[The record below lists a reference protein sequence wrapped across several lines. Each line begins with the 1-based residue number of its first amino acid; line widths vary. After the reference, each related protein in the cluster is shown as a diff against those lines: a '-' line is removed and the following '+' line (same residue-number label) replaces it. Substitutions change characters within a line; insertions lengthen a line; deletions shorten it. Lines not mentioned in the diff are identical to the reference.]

1 MVGAAISVVDARVWA
16 RVNKP
21 DHRVLKDLEW
31 LEGAMCGRKQAYI
44 LVGPF
49 IGVLVFLPTSGPVI
63 AQSQK
68 IGDPPEFSNM
78 RLVGFSDLQGRSAY
92 QPTIHHQGNHW
103 IAYIG
108 HHGGTNATPKP
119 VNPLT
124 GQPEFSGTSILDVT
138 DPAHPKY
145 LAHIPG
151 QEGNYESG
159 GAQMVR
165 VCDGRSL
172 PKGDP
177 NAVYMLRTFGGQ
189 AHEIWNV
196 ADPAHPSLVSRIEG
210 MRDTHKNWWECD
222 TGIAYLVSGAP
233 GWRAKRMTV
242 VYDVS
247 DPAHPVKI
255 RDFGLPG
262 QEPGSTGN
270 VPTDLHG
277 PISTGPA
284 GNRIYFGYGTNKGGM
299 LQIVDREKLLHG
311 PKEPTP
317 ENLRYPE
324 VGRLVMS
331 PLNGAHTTFPMLKMP
346 IAEFAHDKNATRD
359 IVMIVDEEI
368 ANECHEPRQM
378 VWFADVTIE
387 AKAVMISSYTVPEES
402 GHFCERGGRFGS
414 RSSNESMAPIFY
426 KKLAFITFFNAGV
439 RALDVRDPYHPKEAG
454 YFIPPIT
461 PATDKRC
468 IKVDG
473 QERCKTA
480 IQSNNVETDERGYI
494 YVVDRANTGL
504 HILDLTGDARRIAE
518 LP

>member
-1 MVGAAISVVDARVWA
+1 
-16 RVNKP
+16 
-21 DHRVLKDLEW
+21 
-31 LEGAMCGRKQAYI
+31 
-44 LVGPF
+44 
-49 IGVLVFLPTSGPVI
+49 
-63 AQSQK
+63 
-68 IGDPPEFSNM
+68 
-78 RLVGFSDLQGRSAY
+78 
-92 QPTIHHQGNHW
+92 
-103 IAYIG
+103 
-108 HHGGTNATPKP
+108 
-119 VNPLT
+119 
-124 GQPEFSGTSILDVT
+124 
-138 DPAHPKY
+138 
-145 LAHIPG
+145 
-151 QEGNYESG
+151 
-159 GAQMVR
+159 MVR

-172 PKGDP
+172 PQGDP
-177 NAVYMLRTFGGQ
+177 NAVYMLQTFGGQ

-196 ADPAHPSLVSRIEG
+196 ADPGHPSLVSRIEG

-222 TGIAYLVSGAP
+222 TGVAYLVSGAP

-242 VYDVS
+242 VCDLS

-299 LQIVDREKLLHG
+299 LQIVDREELLHG

-346 IAEFAHDKNATRD
+346 IAEFAHDKNAMRD

-387 AKAVMISSYTVPEES
+387 AKLVMISSYTVPEES

-414 RSSNESMAPIFY
+414 HPSNESMAPIFY
-426 KKLAFITFFNAGV
+426 KKLAFVTFFNAGV
-439 RALDVRDPYHPKEAG
+439 RALDVRDPYHPKERVTSSPRSPRLQTDAASRSRVRNVAR
-454 YFIPPIT
+454 PRSR
-461 PATDKRC
+461 ATMWRPTNAATYTWSTARTLASIFSILPEMRDALRSC
-468 IKVDG
+468 HKVTDG
-473 QERCKTA
+473 VASASPCGEA
-480 IQSNNVETDERGYI
+480 INWYQ
-494 YVVDRANTGL
+494 NT
-504 HILDLTGDARRIAE
+504 
-518 LP
+518 